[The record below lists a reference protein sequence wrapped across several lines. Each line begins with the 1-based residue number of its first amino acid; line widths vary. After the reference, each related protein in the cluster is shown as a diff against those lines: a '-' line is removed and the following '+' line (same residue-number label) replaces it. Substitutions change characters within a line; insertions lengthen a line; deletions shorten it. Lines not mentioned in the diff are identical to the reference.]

1 MSTISGFGVVGIT
14 VGSCPQEGFLQR
26 LFTTFADGWPGFG
39 LLVQRLVTGI
49 ALLHNGIVLTSTSA
63 GIARQATGAI
73 LAIFIMIGLWT
84 PVAGALIAVVEVWIA
99 LVYPGY
105 SGMAILLATL
115 GATLAM
121 IGPGAFSIDAR
132 LFGRKHISG

>member
-1 MSTISGFGVVGIT
+1 M
-14 VGSCPQEGFLQR
+14 QR

-49 ALLHNGIVLTSTSA
+49 ALLHDGVVLLKETSTAAGIVP
-63 GIARQATGAI
+63 QAMGAI
-73 LAIFIMIGLWT
+73 LAVFIMIGLWT
-84 PVAGALIAVVEVWIA
+84 PVAGALIAAVEVWTA
-99 LVYPGY
+99 LVHPGDA
-105 SGMAILLATL
+105 GTAILLGTL
-115 GATLAM
+115 GATVAM